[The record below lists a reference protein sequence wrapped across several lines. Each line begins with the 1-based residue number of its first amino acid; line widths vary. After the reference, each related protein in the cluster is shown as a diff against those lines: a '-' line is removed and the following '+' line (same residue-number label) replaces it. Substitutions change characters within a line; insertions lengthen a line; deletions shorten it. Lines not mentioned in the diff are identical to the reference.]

1 MTASLS
7 EPVVCDV
14 AIVGGG
20 LVGASLA
27 LALAKLPLT
36 VMVIE
41 ALPPEDPKQPSFDAK
56 TTALSNGT
64 ARILTGLGV
73 WDDIARDATP
83 IRQIHVSD
91 RGHFGSALID
101 AKEQGLSALGYVA
114 ENRRIGAALWRR
126 LSGASRLQV
135 RSPATVAEV
144 ATLSEHVML
153 TVQQA
158 EGVTQVG
165 ARLVVA
171 ADGAQSLVRQ
181 ASGVAATRVDYQQ
194 TAVIAKVLPERWQD
208 AIAYERFTADGP
220 IAILPAPEGR
230 VVVVWTMAPAEAAR
244 VVALADADF
253 LTELQSAF
261 GWRLGRFVSV
271 ADRQCYPLALT
282 QSAASSA
289 PRVAMIG
296 NAAQGLHP
304 IAGQGFNLGLR
315 DAATLAEVLADAC
328 GVAGSAPVDVG
339 SEAVLSRFAEW
350 RERDRRLLIGFT
362 DGLVRVFASPFAPI
376 RALRGLGLVLF
387 DLSPTAKSALSK
399 LSAGFAGRLPRLL
412 RGLALTRDTNDRVSA
427 P

>member
-1 MTASLS
+1 
-7 EPVVCDV
+7 
-14 AIVGGG
+14 
-20 LVGASLA
+20 
-27 LALAKLPLT
+27 
-36 VMVIE
+36 
-41 ALPPEDPKQPSFDAK
+41 
-56 TTALSNGT
+56 
-64 ARILTGLGV
+64 
-73 WDDIARDATP
+73 
-83 IRQIHVSD
+83 
-91 RGHFGSALID
+91 
-101 AKEQGLSALGYVA
+101 
-114 ENRRIGAALWRR
+114 
-126 LSGASRLQV
+126 
-135 RSPATVAEV
+135 
-144 ATLSEHVML
+144 
-153 TVQQA
+153 
-158 EGVTQVG
+158 
-165 ARLVVA
+165 
-171 ADGAQSLVRQ
+171 
-181 ASGVAATRVDYQQ
+181 
-194 TAVIAKVLPERWQD
+194 VLPERWQD

-230 VVVVWTMAPAEAAR
+230 VVGVWTMAPAEAAR

-328 GVAGSAPVDVG
+328 GVAGSTPVDVG

>member
-1 MTASLS
+1 MTEAPS
-7 EPVVCDV
+7 EAVRCDV

-27 LALAKLPLT
+27 LALAHLPLE

-41 ALPPEDPKQPSFDAK
+41 AVPPLDPKQPSFDAK

-64 ARILTGLGV
+64 ARIFAGLGL
-73 WDDIARDATP
+73 WDEIAREATP

-126 LSGASRLQV
+126 LSGVARLQV
-135 RSPATVAEV
+135 RSPATVSAVEAHPDYV
-144 ATLSEHVML
+144 VL
-153 TVQQA
+153 TVQ
-158 EGVTQVG
+158 ESTCVTRVC

-194 TAVIAKVLPERWQD
+194 TAVIARVMPERWQD
-208 AIAYERFTADGP
+208 AIAYERFTPDGP

-230 VVVVWTMAPAEAAR
+230 VVVVWTLAPLVAERVMALP
-244 VVALADADF
+244 DATF
-253 LTELQSAF
+253 LSELQDAF

-271 ADRQCYPLALT
+271 AERHSYPLALT
-282 QSAASSA
+282 QASASIA
-289 PRVAMIG
+289 PRVAIIG

-328 GVAGSAPVDVG
+328 GVEATVDVG
-339 SEAVLSRFAEW
+339 SEEVLQRFTAW

-376 RALRGLGLVLF
+376 RALRSLGLVLF

-399 LSAGFAGRLPRLL
+399 LSAGFAGRLPRLA
-412 RGLALTRDTNDRVSA
+412 RGLALTRDAHAKVSA